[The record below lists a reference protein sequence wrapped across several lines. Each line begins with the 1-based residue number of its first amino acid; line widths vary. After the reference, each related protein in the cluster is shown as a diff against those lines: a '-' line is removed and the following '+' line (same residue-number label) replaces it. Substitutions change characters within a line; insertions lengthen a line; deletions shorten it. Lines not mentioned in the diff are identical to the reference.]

1 MIIDSIHTVNI
12 YSCVLIA
19 QVKYYS
25 NRLFLCI
32 LSIHKSSIIVYYNN
46 CKQDTAT
53 AIQDKQP
60 DAPNH
65 SIQ

>member
-1 MIIDSIHTVNI
+1 MIIDFFSLVNV
-12 YSCVLIA
+12 YFLVLFA

-32 LSIHKSSIIVYYNN
+32 LSIRKSSIIVYYNN

-53 AIQDKQP
+53 AKQDKQP